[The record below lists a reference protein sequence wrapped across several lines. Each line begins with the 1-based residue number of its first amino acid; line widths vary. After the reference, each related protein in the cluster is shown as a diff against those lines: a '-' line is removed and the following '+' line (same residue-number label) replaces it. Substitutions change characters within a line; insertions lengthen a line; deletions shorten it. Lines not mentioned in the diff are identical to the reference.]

1 MPIRV
6 IVRDVTKTTIVSGR
20 AFSLSDGGM
29 GMFAGTELNLG
40 DQMAVE
46 FTPPY
51 SSPPIRV
58 QGKICNRTGYN
69 YGVEFVTESN
79 NQKQDVAALCQHLSS
94 LVATYAENL

>member
-1 MPIRV
+1 
-6 IVRDVTKTTIVSGR
+6 VRDVKKTTIISGR

-46 FTPPY
+46 FTPSY

-69 YGVEFVTESN
+69 YGVEFVTEN
-79 NQKQDVAALCQHLSS
+79 NSQKQDVAALCQHLSG
-94 LVATYAENL
+94 LVATCPENL